1 MIIRKSRQM
10 HEEAIAR
17 IAVNI
22 KRHERNIKMYADVK
36 MIVPLLKTVVAL
48 NKDLEHLDWNIKK
61 LSKLK

>member
-1 MIIRKSRQM
+1 MIRKPRQM
-10 HEEAIAR
+10 HEEAISR
-17 IAVNI
+17 IAVSI
-22 KRHERNIKMYADVK
+22 KRHDKNIRMYADVK

>member
-1 MIIRKSRQM
+1 M
-10 HEEAIAR
+10 HEEAISR

-22 KRHERNIKMYADVK
+22 KRHDKNIRMYADVK

>member
-1 MIIRKSRQM
+1 MIRKSRQM
-10 HEEAIAR
+10 HEEAISR

-22 KRHERNIKMYADVK
+22 KRHDRNIRMYADVK

-48 NKDLEHLDWNIKK
+48 NKDLEHLDWNIKR

>member
-1 MIIRKSRQM
+1 MIRKPRQM
-10 HEEAIAR
+10 HEEAISR

-22 KRHERNIKMYADVK
+22 KRHDKNIRRYADVK

>member
-1 MIIRKSRQM
+1 MNIRKPRQM
-10 HEEAIAR
+10 HEAAIAR

-22 KRHERNIKMYADVK
+22 KRHDRNIRAYADVK

-48 NKDLEHLDWNIKK
+48 NKDLEHLDWNIKM

>member
-1 MIIRKSRQM
+1 
-10 HEEAIAR
+10 
-17 IAVNI
+17 
-22 KRHERNIKMYADVK
+22 MYADVK